1 MSNREFDVVIYGA
14 TGFTGRLVAEYLS
27 REYGKTV
34 AWAMAG
40 RSEDKLKS
48 VRDEIGAPADTPL
61 VVADASD
68 PASLK
73 AMAERTRAVITTVG
87 PYQLYGEALVK
98 ACVEAGTDYVDLSGE
113 PAWMHDIIANYS
125 DKAKAS
131 GARIVHSCG
140 FDSVPFD
147 LGVYYLQEHAKAKT
161 GKPLSRIK
169 GRVRAMK
176 GTFSGGTAASFAE
189 TMKRAA
195 KEPQIIDWLKDP
207 FSLCEDF
214 EGPKQPHGAK
224 VIFEEDLNAW
234 SAPFVMATINTKN
247 VHRSNALMGHA
258 YGEDFVYDEMFM
270 TGPGEKGEQ
279 FAHVIANDRSMQDNP
294 PKPGEGPSKEERE
307 TGFYDVMFTGETAD
321 GQRLTASVK
330 GDKDPG
336 YGSTSKMITECA
348 LALVKDVSRDQTPG
362 GVYTTAPALGDALI
376 KRLTEHAGLTF
387 AIES

>member
-1 MSNREFDVVIYGA
+1 MSNRDFDVVIYGA

-40 RSEDKLKS
+40 RSEDKLKTM
-48 VRDEIGAPADTPL
+48 RDEIGAPADTPL

-113 PAWMHDIIANYS
+113 PAWMHDIISAYG

-147 LGVYYLQEHAKAKT
+147 LGVYYLQEHAKAKI
-161 GKPLSRIK
+161 GKPLNRIK

-189 TMKRAA
+189 TMKRVAA
-195 KEPQIIDWLKDP
+195 EPDVLNVLINP
-207 FSLCEDF
+207 FSLCEGF
-214 EGPKQPHGAK
+214 EGPEQPAGNK
-224 VIFEEDLNAW
+224 PIFEEDLNAW
-234 SAPFVMATINTKN
+234 SAPFIMAVINTKN
-247 VHRSNALMGHA
+247 IHRSNAMMGHA
-258 YGEDFVYDEMFM
+258 YGEDFVYDEMFL
-270 TGPGEKGEQ
+270 TGPGDQGEQ
-279 FAHVIANDRSMQDNP
+279 MAIAIAKDRSMQDNP

-362 GVYTTAPALGDALI
+362 GVYTPAPALGDAVI
-376 KRLTEHAGLTF
+376 KRLSEHAGLTF
-387 AIES
+387 AIEG